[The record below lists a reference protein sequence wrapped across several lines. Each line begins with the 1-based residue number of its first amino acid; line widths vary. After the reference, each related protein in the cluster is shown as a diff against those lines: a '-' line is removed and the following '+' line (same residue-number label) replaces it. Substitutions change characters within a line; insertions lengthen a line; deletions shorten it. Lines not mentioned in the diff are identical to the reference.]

1 MFFQVSGVESFRSGT
16 TFVLC
21 DGSEV
26 EADAILFCTGYS
38 FEFPFLDLSCNVRA
52 VNQQVIQSKILFLHL
67 CRPFNVLRL
76 IAFNLRYLDL
86 GTCFWTTQ
94 ISGNIFFFSYGFQI
108 SLEFN
113 AIFNISFQ
121 YLFVS
126 K

>member
-1 MFFQVSGVESFRSGT
+1 MIIINNLMFFQVSGVESFRSGT

-67 CRPFNVLRL
+67 CLCRPFNVLRL
-76 IAFNLRYLDL
+76 IAFFL
-86 GTCFWTTQ
+86 T
-94 ISGNIFFFSYGFQI
+94 YGI
-108 SLEFN
+108 
-113 AIFNISFQ
+113 
-121 YLFVS
+121 
-126 K
+126 